1 MNLDKKTTKSNYFSA
16 QGFCNESKDCKVEY
30 SIKIKCKD
38 EDESKGFV
46 TLDVVRNQHEHS
58 HSDKKTQ
65 IRGKLIFRYYSYS
78 LFTYY
83 SILGDERDELAKACL
98 VEANGSPFN
107 FVNNRIAEVIKDADG
122 NEGLALLPGQL
133 GKFRRIVGTC
143 VREFLHKEMVI
154 LKFQF

>member
-16 QGFCNESKDCKVEY
+16 QRFSNESRDCKVEY

-107 FVNNRIAEVIKDADG
+107 FVNNRIAEVIKMQMATKI
-122 NEGLALLPGQL
+122 LLFYQDNSIQNKETQL
-133 GKFRRIVGTC
+133 KQNVKIK
-143 VREFLHKEMVI
+143 LM
-154 LKFQF
+154 

>member
-46 TLDVVRNQHEHS
+46 TLDVVRNKHEHS

-65 IRGKLIFRYYSYS
+65 IRGKLIFRYY
-78 LFTYY
+78 
-83 SILGDERDELAKACL
+83 R
-98 VEANGSPFN
+98 
-107 FVNNRIAEVIKDADG
+107 VIIFQWK
-122 NEGLALLPGQL
+122 
-133 GKFRRIVGTC
+133 KFRFKSGSSTTNICST
-143 VREFLHKEMVI
+143 K
-154 LKFQF
+154 